1 MQHLLKKQQ
10 KTFTNEDNYLILER
24 ITRGR
29 NVKAFKKHLKDIDNK
44 NAVAEKLEKVSELIK
59 KVLRDDSFDGIS
71 LMVELD
77 LDGWKEFG
85 DQRDRNK
92 RMFMSERDGE
102 TMLRI
107 LL

>member
-1 MQHLLKKQQ
+1 M
-10 KTFTNEDNYLILER
+10 
-24 ITRGR
+24 
-29 NVKAFKKHLKDIDNK
+29 KAFKKHLKDIDNK